1 MTLDELTPRQRQI
14 VELLA
19 LGYSNPE
26 IASELDWHISTVK
39 RWIQEMC
46 VRAGVENRMRLVL
59 HFYEVHPRLSRGAP
73 GEPKFPIR
81 KALNTF

>member
-1 MTLDELTPRQRQI
+1 MTLDDLTPRQRQI

-26 IASELDWHISTVK
+26 IASELDWCLSTVK
-39 RWIQEMC
+39 RWISEMC
-46 VRAGVENRMRLVL
+46 DRAGVANRMRLVL
-59 HFYEVHPRLSRGAP
+59 HFYEVHPRLSRDAR